1 MKAWDC
7 NGLALPSDAKIVG
20 ESEFESHLEPACVIL
35 FDHAPRFISDSSF
48 LTSGA
53 HETPMSLGTKALLR
67 LGTLGFHVWLLN
79 SSPRLLVSC
88 VTVENGSWNMAITL
102 R

>member
-53 HETPMSLGTKALLR
+53 HETLMCLGTKALKLV
-67 LGTLGFHVWLLN
+67 TLG
-79 SSPRLLVSC
+79 
-88 VTVENGSWNMAITL
+88 VTKPQCDKLKGLIHPSGCW
-102 R
+102 

>member
-7 NGLALPSDAKIVG
+7 NVLALPSDAKIVG

-53 HETPMSLGTKALLR
+53 QETNSNVPGHKSAFVPGTK
-67 LGTLGFHVWLLN
+67 GFQK
-79 SSPRLLVSC
+79 P
-88 VTVENGSWNMAITL
+88 
-102 R
+102 